1 MDLYFSFLPS
11 EQSPFEDTQT
21 KVDCRG
27 VKRIHV
33 PAEFEDI
40 SSTTLLRLGNDP
52 IGKFLEDPVVS
63 VGVGF
68 RQVALGSR
76 LPEPQVIGFRPMRL
90 SGQYDIPKA
99 LSVRQLAEHQ
109 HGKLVPAGEV
119 LDVMITTVSICYSE
133 EYILVDEI

>member
-1 MDLYFSFLPS
+1 MNLYSSLLPS
-11 EQSPFEDTQT
+11 EQGPFKDTQT

-33 PAEFEDI
+33 PAEFEDVR
-40 SSTTLLRLGNDP
+40 STALLRLGDDP
-52 IGKFLEDPVVS
+52 IGELLEDPVVA
-63 VGVGF
+63 VDVGF

-133 EYILVDEI
+133 EYILIDEV